1 MAKQVLAPPYTPGF
15 GRRPPVVAGRDALV
29 DDVERVLEAGPE
41 HPRFCRALL
50 GSRGTGKTVLLDVI
64 GEVASKQLGW
74 AVLHLQALQEESLV
88 AVLLQRIPEAVR
100 PWERFGPGAK
110 DLQAELNVG
119 AVSARA
125 SVERGHTA
133 GTGNAAA
140 AFEDAL
146 GRVGSFAARHG
157 TGLLVTVDEAQM
169 APQEDLSAVARAL
182 QTVVARRL
190 QPVAVVFGGLQT
202 FRERLAGAGTYA
214 SRLPVDELA
223 NLEPS
228 AARLALVEPAARRHV
243 AWEDAALGLL
253 VRRSG
258 GHPYYVQLFGWHAWE
273 AAQGEATITLAHAKA
288 GLRSARAELAGQ
300 YEVTWGNL
308 RPQER
313 DYLAAVASLA
323 GAGGARIEEVAKVLG
338 KEPKQLAVAR
348 DRLMHMHGLL
358 EVPERAQVRFVD
370 PEMAAWAAE
379 RPDGISSTTAV
390 ERGPAPSAG
399 RGRGR
404 PQQSGLSGR
413 RAVRAASAGRRA
425 AGPRALTP
433 RSAVPTPPLTV
444 RATRP

>member
-1 MAKQVLAPPYTPGF
+1 MANRVLAPPYTPGF

-29 DDVERVLEAGPE
+29 DDVGRVLEAGPE

-64 GEVASKQLGW
+64 GEIASKELGW
-74 AVLHLQALQEESLV
+74 AVLHVQALQEESLV

-100 PWERFGPGAK
+100 PWGRFGRSAT
-110 DLQAELNVG
+110 DLQAQLGVG
-119 AVSARA
+119 VDLAG
-125 SVERGHTA
+125 VERGYTV
-133 GTGNAAA
+133 GTGSAAA

-157 TGLLVTVDEAQM
+157 TGLLVTVDEAQI

-214 SRLPVDELA
+214 SRLPVEELA

-243 AWEDAALGLL
+243 AWEDEALGLL

-273 AAQGEATITLAHAKA
+273 AAQGEATITLAHTKA
-288 GLRSARAELAGQ
+288 GLKSARAELAGQ
-300 YEVTWGNL
+300 YEATWGRL

-313 DYLAAVASLA
+313 DYLAAVARLA
-323 GAGGARIEEVAKVLG
+323 GPGGAGVDEVAKVLG

-348 DRLMHMHGLL
+348 DRLVHKHGLL

-370 PEMAAWAAE
+370 AEMAEWVAE
-379 RPDGISSTTAV
+379 RPDGTSTITALQ
-390 ERGPAPSAG
+390 RGPARPANQG
-399 RGRGR
+399 RGRLSSS
-404 PQQSGLSGR
+404 PSQEAPLSGR
-413 RAVRAASAGRRA
+413 R
-425 AGPRALTP
+425 
-433 RSAVPTPPLTV
+433 
-444 RATRP
+444 RPSGERP